1 MDLSEGR
8 DNIVSSGSV
17 FFWDG
22 MGKNFDLLICLKFY
36 IESDSV
42 FVCFK
47 FSFSFSV
54 HNTLM
59 DKFQMTQAAAGGEKH
74 CNRFWVS
81 FYFSRNVG
89 NK

>member
-1 MDLSEGR
+1 MVTKIDSESCREDQMDLSEGR

-42 FVCFK
+42 FCVF
-47 FSFSFSV
+47 
-54 HNTLM
+54 
-59 DKFQMTQAAAGGEKH
+59 
-74 CNRFWVS
+74 
-81 FYFSRNVG
+81 
-89 NK
+89 